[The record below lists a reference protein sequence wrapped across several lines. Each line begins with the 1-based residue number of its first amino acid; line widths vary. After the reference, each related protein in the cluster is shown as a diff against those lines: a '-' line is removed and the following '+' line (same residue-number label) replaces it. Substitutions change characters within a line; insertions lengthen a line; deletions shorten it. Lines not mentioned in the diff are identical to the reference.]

1 MNTDLLQTT
10 SASLRVFLRAHRAF
24 AVIMDCS
31 PMDIFKIEAKLFTR
45 GTSLPHDKVL
55 RAFHRWIQEQSVVD
69 HMLIDVA
76 DYAHVT
82 DGPGTVL
89 VSSQANF
96 YLDHGGG
103 RGGIL
108 YSRKLPFDG
117 DFSARVRQA
126 VTEAIKAAQR
136 LSDDPALA
144 GEISFATDELLIRLN
159 DRLLA
164 PANGDTVSQTEPA
177 VRKLAEQIWGSG
189 NVTVQ
194 TNALPNA
201 RVEFILKSKTSP
213 ELSQLLA
220 KVETAAGK

>member
-1 MNTDLLQTT
+1 
-10 SASLRVFLRAHRAF
+10 
-24 AVIMDCS
+24 MDV
-31 PMDIFKIEAKLFTR
+31 FKIEAKLFTR
-45 GTSLPHDKVL
+45 GKSLPHDKVL
-55 RAFHRWIQEQSVVD
+55 RAFHRWIQEQSVAD

-117 DFSARVRQA
+117 DFSARLRQA
-126 VTEAIKAAQR
+126 VTEAVKAAKR
-136 LSDDPALA
+136 LINDPTLA

-164 PANGDTVSQTEPA
+164 PANADTISKTQLVIQ
-177 VRKLAEQIWGSG
+177 KLADEIWGTRNATIQA
-189 NVTVQ
+189 NVS
-194 TNALPNA
+194 PNK
-201 RVEFILKSKTSP
+201 RVEFLLKSKTSP
-213 ELSQLLA
+213 ELSALLA
-220 KVETAAGK
+220 KLENSANR